1 MSRRRRG
8 TSIVVEEEEEEEEK
22 YMLKEKAT
30 DGEYIYKYKHIPIHY
45 TDDHCM

>member
-1 MSRRRRG
+1 MSRKRRG
-8 TSIVVEEEEEEEEK
+8 TFIVVEEEEDEK

-30 DGEYIYKYKHIPIHY
+30 DGDYIYKYKHIPIHY